1 MKAIVEMLET
11 RLQAAMLAGDVVELD
26 DLIADDLIFTDHA
39 GNRSDKAQDLAAH
52 RSGTLRLERRELL
65 IAISGC
71 STTARW

>member
-39 GNRSDKAQDLAAH
+39 GNRSDKAPPGARPGGLSLGHAA
-52 RSGTLRLERRELL
+52 
-65 IAISGC
+65 
-71 STTARW
+71 ARTF